1 MKSPDFITYNVLES
15 NSSQED
21 QDSICP
27 CGPYPRLSSSPVHH
41 LICMRIIIRKRSAW
55 YGIASIHQ
63 SCVSFSNG
71 VAGYRVQGPP
81 VSTNVTVQNTTR
93 SSGGSCYLSCPFND
107 PDDDTNYYDN
117 QPCFYAVSISEVI
130 KGNYMVRL
138 NFCQQFLILI
148 LYACMYSS
156 PIASPNQQN
165 HMQITRPH

>member
-1 MKSPDFITYNVLES
+1 MQQVEVMKSPDFITYNVLEW

-21 QDSICP
+21 QNSICP

-41 LICMRIIIRKRSAW
+41 LICMRIRKRSAW
-55 YGIASIHQ
+55 HGIASIHQ

-130 KGNYMVRL
+130 KGNYTVMWIRL
-138 NFCQQFLILI
+138 KWCDFYQQVDTYI
-148 LYACMYSS
+148 CMHVQFANSS
-156 PIASPNQQN
+156 S
-165 HMQITRPH
+165 